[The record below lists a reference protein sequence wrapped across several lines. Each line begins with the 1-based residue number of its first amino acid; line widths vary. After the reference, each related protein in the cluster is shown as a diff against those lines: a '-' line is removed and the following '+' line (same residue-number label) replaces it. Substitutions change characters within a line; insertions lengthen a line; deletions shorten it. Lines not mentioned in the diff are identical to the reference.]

1 MKTTKK
7 KASTTNK
14 PKAVSVDIDAVPA
27 NESVAKPPQVSPAAK
42 PALPDALRVK
52 LDTLVDIDGRF
63 QVDKMDLASLRGTL
77 ADIKKLGLPDVKAFW
92 KPEDDEDKL
101 RKRLK
106 RALTAINGVPVL
118 QALAEIQP
126 DKVSCKGIFI
136 DLRDPLC
143 ISCTE
148 RDECRSLYLKNT
160 QDLFNKHKAAR
171 VAEATA
177 NTVVAAKADV
187 AATTDADI
195 AAITK
200 VAKKAAKEP
209 TGGKESAAKK
219 PLKADKYVY
228 NAEREIEIVAYD
240 KNPIPKTPDFAVLR
254 SLVFD
259 IRKKQPKTLGALRAI
274 VADHY
279 DVKSDVDFKKIW
291 TNCLTADDV
300 PVIRYAKGA
309 K

>member
-1 MKTTKK
+1 MKTREKASK
-7 KASTTNK
+7 KAKTVN
-14 PKAVSVDIDAVPA
+14 VDIDAAPTTKE
-27 NESVAKPPQVSPAAK
+27 NTKPSEASPKKAE
-42 PALPDALRVK
+42 LPDALRVK
-52 LDTLVDIDGRF
+52 LDALVDIDGRF

-77 ADIKKLGLPDVKAFW
+77 ADIKKLGMPDVKAFW

-160 QDLFNKHKAAR
+160 QNLFDKHKAAR
-171 VAEATA
+171 VAEAAT

-187 AATTDADI
+187 AATTEADI
-195 AAITK
+195 ASITK

-209 TGGKESAAKK
+209 SVSSKEPTK

-228 NAEREIEIVAYD
+228 DAERKIEIVAYD

-300 PVIRYAKGA
+300 PVIRYAKGV